1 MFVSRI
7 RGVLFRWRPLRTA
20 VTHSEYSYRV
30 CVCVCVC
37 VCRILWD
44 LETLTIE
51 RPKHELGYVATGGGG
66 INSTYVAHA
75 ETDPY
80 SSGLKNTL

>member
-1 MFVSRI
+1 MVCCLDGGLCEQLSLI
-7 RGVLFRWRPLRTA
+7 QSTPTGC
-20 VTHSEYSYRV
+20 V